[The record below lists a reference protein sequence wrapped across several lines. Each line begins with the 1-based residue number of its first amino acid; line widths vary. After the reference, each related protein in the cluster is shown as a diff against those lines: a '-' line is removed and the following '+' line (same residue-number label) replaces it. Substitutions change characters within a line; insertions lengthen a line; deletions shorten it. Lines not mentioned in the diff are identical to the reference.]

1 MFYIIDEWLND
12 KNNIDKVYD
21 ILNKYFYI
29 DVVLE
34 DPKILYEKAY
44 DELKAIGEEQVLEK
58 IN

>member
-21 ILNKYFYI
+21 ILNKYFYF
-29 DVVLE
+29 DVVIE

>member
-21 ILNKYFYI
+21 ILNKYFNS
-29 DVVLE
+29 DVVIE

>member
-21 ILNKYFYI
+21 ILNKYFYF